1 MRRREP
7 ILLSWSGG
15 KDSALSL
22 HAIRARGEYEVTA
35 LVTTVTEETD
45 RVSGHDVRRKL
56 LERQARAMGLPLRV
70 VRIPRNAPND
80 VYEARLAAGLAH
92 DLRSGVERIAFG
104 DLHLEDIRAYR
115 ERIAGAMGFRPLFP
129 IWNRDPG
136 KLASEFLRLG
146 FEATIVCVDTRAL
159 DASFAGRVIDAQ
171 LLRDLPSGVD
181 PCGEN
186 GEFHTFVHA
195 GPGFREPVPFSRGE
209 VTARPPF
216 AFCDLLPVS
225 GVRTD

>member
-1 MRRREP
+1 MRRRRP

-15 KDSALSL
+15 KDGALSL
-22 HAIRARGEYEVTA
+22 HELRVRGEYEVAA

-45 RVSGHDVRRKL
+45 RVSGHDVRREL
-56 LERQARAMGLPLRV
+56 VEQQARAIGLPLRV
-70 VRIPRNAPND
+70 VPMPRDAPNEI
-80 VYEARLAAGLAH
+80 YEARLAAGL
-92 DLRSGVERIAFG
+92 DDYRRDGVTRIAFG

-129 IWNRDPG
+129 IWHRAPG
-136 KLASEFLRLG
+136 ELVDAFLRLG

-159 DASFAGRVIDAQ
+159 DASFAGRVFDAE

-181 PCGEN
+181 SCGEN

-195 GPGFREPVPFSRGE
+195 GPVFRQPVPFSRGE
-209 VTARPPF
+209 VTFQSPF
-216 AFCDLLPVS
+216 AFCDLLQAP
-225 GVRTD
+225 GVRTG

>member
-1 MRRREP
+1 MSRRRP

-15 KDSALSL
+15 KDGALSL
-22 HAIRARGEYEVTA
+22 HELRVRGEYEVAA

-45 RVSGHDVRRKL
+45 RVSGHDVRREL
-56 LERQARAMGLPLRV
+56 VEQQARAIGLPLRV
-70 VRIPRNAPND
+70 VPMPRDAPNEI
-80 VYEARLAAGLAH
+80 YEARLATGI
-92 DLRSGVERIAFG
+92 DDYRRNGVTRIAFG

-129 IWNRDPG
+129 IWHRAP
-136 KLASEFLRLG
+136 SELVDELLRLG
-146 FEATIVCVDTRAL
+146 FEAVIVCVDTRTLNASFVGRPL
-159 DASFAGRVIDAQ
+159 DAE

-186 GEFHTFVHA
+186 GELHTFVHA
-195 GPGFREPVPFSRGE
+195 GPGFREPVPFSRGQ
-209 VTARPPF
+209 VTSRPPF
-216 AFCDLLPVS
+216 AFCDLLPAR